1 MAKTIELKVT
11 TRTATGKEA
20 AHATRHLG
28 EIPGIYYGFE
38 TEPVKFTVN
47 RRNLENTLR
56 QEPRIIHL
64 VTEKQDLGDC
74 IVRELQKDPV
84 TDLLLH
90 IDFLA
95 LHPGSLV
102 TVNVPIEF
110 IGEPAALKTG
120 GLLNILKHR
129 LSIRCLP
136 KDLPDTLKLDISQM
150 EDESG
155 ILVRDV
161 DFDDI
166 EIKDPGDATIVR
178 VTVPDA
184 VDLPEDAVAEEE
196 LAEGETAE
204 GAEAEDGSSADDSK
218 KTEE

>member
-20 AHATRHLG
+20 AQATRHLG

-38 TEPVKFTVN
+38 KEPVKFTVV
-47 RRNLENTLR
+47 RHDLETTLR

-64 VTEKQDLGDC
+64 VTEKEVLGDC

-102 TVNVPIEF
+102 TVNVPLEF
-110 IGEPAALKTG
+110 EGEPASLKTG
-120 GLLNILKHR
+120 GMLNVMRHR
-129 LSIRCLP
+129 LKIRCLP
-136 KDLPDTLKLDISQM
+136 KDLPDTVKLDISQM
-150 EDESG
+150 EDESA
-155 ILVRDV
+155 ILVRDL
-161 DFDDI
+161 DFENI
-166 EIKDPGDATIVR
+166 EVKDPGDATIIR
-178 VTVPDA
+178 VTVPEAEELPETA
-184 VDLPEDAVAEEE
+184 VDEE
-196 LAEGETAE
+196 LPEGETADD
-204 GAEAEDGSSADDSK
+204 AEAGDESAEDDSK
-218 KTEE
+218 KAEK